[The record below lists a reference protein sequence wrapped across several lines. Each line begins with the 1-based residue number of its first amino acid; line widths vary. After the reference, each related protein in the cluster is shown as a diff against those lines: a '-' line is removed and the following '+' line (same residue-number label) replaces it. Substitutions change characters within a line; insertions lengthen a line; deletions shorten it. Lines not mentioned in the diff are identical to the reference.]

1 VHRSPFAHRL
11 LCSGLLL
18 LAASDG
24 LVRAPGRARAFEGE
38 LCPMPQVPRLR
49 SLVEVDDG
57 SATPVD
63 AMCSDRLPHVLRPPG
78 LMDAEQ
84 TADRESEES
93 APLVAA
99 QALERARALIQAGLY
114 DDALLN
120 LRVVEAT
127 MPRIVDHIALQRA
140 ELHALAGD
148 PLRAA
153 DAYRTALQA
162 SKSMDLAAR
171 AQVGFVESLLQAQQ
185 SQGVKEL
192 VPLLQRYPELPE
204 APRLR
209 FELAQYYERAGQ
221 LKSAIAGYRALDL
234 TLPGYAAAE
243 HARERLARLAEQGH
257 KIAPYTP
264 TEQIDRTERLIR
276 SGNLELARVA
286 VDALRSTK
294 LKLPKPLIPRCDAVI
309 DSFEAKLG
317 GGGPPLAGPVQLE
330 RERRLAFS
338 TTPLKLA
345 KARPFQLF
353 GWLQAATQLGAH
365 EIADRLL
372 LSLAKRAALVPA
384 DVRFDALVIATGN
397 ASDDALLEL
406 ADTLVQNPSLG
417 VAARY
422 HRARCLERLKQADRA
437 REELLR
443 VVATDTSATRFY
455 SQFANQRLRLL
466 NGESLDCQ
474 APGRRVECNREEIEG
489 LLARLERPRAIDTDE
504 IVAQLSAIASDHGSA
519 YPWLLRALDLVKLGE
534 LSAAGDELH
543 EAYLAFRWVARRGP
557 LNAGR
562 IAIYRGRSVVQPAP
576 DAPTRFARL
585 SLNGAARNAL
595 AQVAFALGDVGTAI
609 EFGGTRYAES
619 HPEPYADE
627 VARVARKYGLDPDL
641 LFAIMRVESVY
652 HRRII
657 SHAGAIGLMQIMPRT
672 GRLIADKL
680 GISGTTAADLLD
692 PKYNLELSGWYLS
705 ALLERMDG
713 RLPLAIASYNG
724 GPHNVRRWIDQF
736 GEHLPLDAFL
746 ERIPFTETK
755 RYVRRVLGYYAQY
768 KAVRGESVDLMSL
781 TLPKDKPDGV
791 KF

>member
-1 VHRSPFAHRL
+1 VHPRLFVNGFLRSVF
-11 LCSGLLL
+11 CSSLLL
-18 LAASDG
+18 SAAS
-24 LVRAPGRARAFEGE
+24 ARAWDSE
-38 LCPMPQVPRLR
+38 LVCPMPDTAPLVSLPETQAVGPLAENMCGEALPHALR
-49 SLVEVDDG
+49 SPLFEDC
-57 SATPVD
+57 AP
-63 AMCSDRLPHVLRPPG
+63 
-78 LMDAEQ
+78 
-84 TADRESEES
+84 TADRESEETS
-93 APLVAA
+93 PGVAA
-99 QALERARALIQAGLY
+99 KALERARALIQAGLY
-114 DDALLN
+114 DDAVLN

-162 SKSMDLAAR
+162 TKSMDLAAR

-185 SQGVKEL
+185 PQGVKEL
-192 VPLLQRYPELPE
+192 TPLLARYPELPE

-221 LKSAIAGYRALDL
+221 FKTAIAGYRVLDL

-243 HARERLARLAEQGH
+243 RARERLARLAEQGH
-257 KIAPYTP
+257 KLTPYNP

-276 SGNLELARVA
+276 SGNLELALPA
-286 VDALRSTK
+286 VDALRAANI
-294 LKLPKPLIPRCDAVI
+294 PKPLDTRRDAVVA
-309 DSFEAKLG
+309 SFEAKQGRRAL
-317 GGGPPLAGPVQLE
+317 PVAGPLQTE
-330 RERRLAFS
+330 RERKLALS
-338 TTPLKLA
+338 TTPIKLA

-353 GWLQAATQLGAH
+353 SWLESATQLGSQSV
-365 EIADRLL
+365 ADNVIGALV
-372 LSLAKRAALVPA
+372 KRAALVAA

-397 ASDDALLEL
+397 ASDASLLAL
-406 ADTLVQNPSLG
+406 ADTLVGHPSLG

-422 HRARCLERLKQADRA
+422 HRARCLERLKQGDQA
-437 REELLR
+437 REELKR
-443 VVATDTSATRFY
+443 VVASDNSVTRFY
-455 SQFANQRLRLL
+455 SQFATQRLRTLD
-466 NGESLDCQ
+466 GESLDCQ
-474 APGRRVECNREEIEG
+474 AAGRSVDCNREQIERV
-489 LLARLERPRAIDTDE
+489 LSKLERPRTVDSDALIED
-504 IVAQLSAIASDHGSA
+504 LSAVASAHSVA
-519 YPWLLRALDLVKLGE
+519 YPWLMRALDLVRLGE
-534 LSAAGDELH
+534 YAAAGDELH
-543 EAYLAFRWVARRGP
+543 EAYLAWRWVARRGP

-562 IAIYRGRSVVQPAP
+562 IAIYRGRSVVQPAA
-576 DAPTRFARL
+576 DAATRIGRIQLNPSAR
-585 SLNGAARNAL
+585 ATL
-595 AQVAFALGDVGTAI
+595 AQVAFQLGDVGTAV
-609 EFGGTRYAES
+609 EFGGNRYAES

-627 VARVARKYGLDPDL
+627 VARVARKYSLDPDL

-680 GISGTTAADLLD
+680 GLAENTSASDLLD
-692 PKYNLELSGWYLS
+692 PKFNLELSGWYLS

-724 GPHNVRRWIDQF
+724 GPHNVRRWIDEF
-736 GEHLPLDAFL
+736 GDHLPLDAFL

-768 KAVRGESVDLMSL
+768 KAERGENVDLMSL